1 MGNAPMESL
10 VDTLYTEFAPAVR
23 ASAVELQNQRD
34 CLRLEELLDALMQAL
49 PGYVMLINK
58 QRQIVAVNP
67 AMLCVTG
74 AAEAAD
80 LVGLR
85 PGEALNCL
93 HSEDAPNGC
102 GTSEHCSVCGAVLAI
117 LDSQQSPGPASH
129 ECHIAFNGNEQRV
142 IDLKVYATSIVIR
155 GEHFTVLALQ
165 DISAENRRD
174 VLERTFFHDVL
185 NTAGGIYGLATLLV
199 EHKSIPSHVEDEY
212 KNWLVQMSG
221 NLVEEI
227 HHQRKLMMA
236 ERGDFQPQIVPVV
249 VRDLLEEVHR
259 LYRHHDRT
267 PGRELVLADVPD
279 CVLLTDQ
286 LVLRRSIGN
295 MVINALEATPIGGTV
310 TINATQT
317 SSVVSINVH
326 NAGVMPREVQLQ
338 LFMRS
343 FSTKSNPGRGIGTYS
358 MKLFCER
365 YLNGKVSF
373 RSTPDEGTVFTIE
386 LPCNS

>member
-1 MGNAPMESL
+1 MESFG
-10 VDTLYTEFAPAVR
+10 DMFYTEFAPAVR
-23 ASAVELQNQRD
+23 ASAIELQSQRNSIQ
-34 CLRLEELLDALMQAL
+34 LEELLDALMQAL

-74 AAEAAD
+74 VADTAE

-85 PGEALNCL
+85 PGEALNCI
-93 HSEDAPNGC
+93 HSDDAPNGC

-117 LDSQQSPGPASH
+117 LESQHTSGQASH
-129 ECHIAFNGNEQRV
+129 ECHIAFKGNEQRV
-142 IDLKVYATSIVIR
+142 IDLKVFATSIVIR
-155 GEHFTVLALQ
+155 GEQFTVLALQ
-165 DISAENRRD
+165 DISGEKRRD

-185 NTAGGIYGLATLLV
+185 NTAGGIHGLATLLV
-199 EHKSIPSHVEDEY
+199 EHKNVPSHVEDEY
-212 KNWLVQMSG
+212 KNWLVEMSG

-236 ERGDFQPQIVPVV
+236 ERGEFQPQIVPVA
-249 VRDLLEEVHR
+249 VRDLMEEVHK

-279 CVLLTDQ
+279 CTLLTDR

-310 TINATQT
+310 TIYATKT

-326 NAGVMPREVQLQ
+326 NVGVMPREVQLQ
-338 LFMRS
+338 LFLRS
-343 FSTKSNPGRGIGTYS
+343 FSTKSNVGRGIGTYS

-365 YLNGKVSF
+365 YLNGKVYY
-373 RSTPDEGTVFTIE
+373 RSTADEGTVFTIE
-386 LPCNS
+386 LPCNP

>member
-1 MGNAPMESL
+1 MESSI
-10 VDTLYTEFAPAVR
+10 DTHYTEFAPAVR
-23 ASAVELQNQRD
+23 ASAVELQSQRD
-34 CLRLEELLDALMQAL
+34 SIRLEELLDALMQAL

-74 AAEAAD
+74 IADPAD

-93 HSEDAPNGC
+93 HSDDAPNGC

-117 LDSQQSPGPASH
+117 LESQQTSAQASH
-129 ECHIAFNGNEQRV
+129 ECHIAFKGNEQRV

-155 GEHFTVLALQ
+155 GEQFTVLALQ
-165 DISAENRRD
+165 DISGEKRRD

-185 NTAGGIYGLATLLV
+185 NTAGGIHGLANLLV
-199 EHKSIPSHVEDEY
+199 EHKNVPSHVSDEY
-212 KNWLVQMSG
+212 KNWLVEMSG

-236 ERGDFQPQIVPVV
+236 ERGEFQPQIVPVA
-249 VRDLLEEVHR
+249 VRDLLEEVHK

-279 CVLLTDQ
+279 CTLLTDR

-310 TINATQT
+310 TIHATKN

-338 LFMRS
+338 LFLRS

-373 RSTPDEGTVFTIE
+373 RSTADEGTVFTIE